1 MVRGLVPVSPEND
14 SSAVYR
20 PLEGGERAR
29 TCFVLA
35 LPLSN
40 LSVHEEFAYSKSA
53 LSWQIRCVEGRGSI
67 RCTQASG
74 SDRKSRFRKLITE
87 WTLSK
92 CKGGMTMT
100 MEYTTRQSND
110 VTILDLT
117 GRLSLGEA
125 VAFGP
130 GSGLILSETVRELAK
145 KGRKN
150 ILLNLAGVTYV
161 DSSGV
166 GQLVGAMTSARNQG
180 VSLKLLR
187 PNTQVLNLLKMSKLD
202 TVFDISEDE
211 ATAVASFT
219 KGAAAGG

>member
-1 MVRGLVPVSPEND
+1 M
-14 SSAVYR
+14 
-20 PLEGGERAR
+20 
-29 TCFVLA
+29 
-35 LPLSN
+35 
-40 LSVHEEFAYSKSA
+40 
-53 LSWQIRCVEGRGSI
+53 
-67 RCTQASG
+67 
-74 SDRKSRFRKLITE
+74 E

-166 GQLVGAMTSARNQG
+166 GQLVGAMTSARRQG

-187 PNTQVLNLLKMSKLD
+187 PNRQVLDLLKMSKLD

-211 ATAVASFT
+211 ATAVASFNR
-219 KGAAAGG
+219 GGNCRRLV